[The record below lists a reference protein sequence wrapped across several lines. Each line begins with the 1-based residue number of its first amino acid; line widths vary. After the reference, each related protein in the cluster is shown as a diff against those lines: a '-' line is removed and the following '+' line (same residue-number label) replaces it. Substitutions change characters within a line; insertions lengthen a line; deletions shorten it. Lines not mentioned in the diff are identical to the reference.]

1 MPAQL
6 SKVVCFGEILWDILP
21 AGTVPG
27 GAPMNVAYHLHQLN
41 ESPALVTRVGKDERG
56 DELRSIL
63 ERKEVDIRLLQTDE
77 QYPTGTVYGTA
88 DEKGDMKYEI
98 VAPSAWDFIQTTADN
113 MTTVAEADYFVCG
126 SLVARREP
134 SRNTLFALLDQAN
147 TKVVDINLRPPFYS
161 AELIEALITRAD
173 IVKLNN
179 DELELISSWW
189 GFGQGL
195 REQADALQRRFNTKT
210 IIVTR
215 GSNGAAVWHDGRL
228 HEHPGFKV
236 KVADTVGS
244 GDAFLAGFLHQRLQ
258 SKEVNEALVF
268 ACGLGAL
275 VASKSGAWPDYKT
288 SDIYALT
295 NL

>member
-1 MPAQL
+1 MPVQL

-56 DELRSIL
+56 DELKSIL
-63 ERKEVDIRLLQTDE
+63 EGKEVDISLLQTDE
-77 QYPTGTVYGTA
+77 QHATGIVYGTA

-98 VAPSAWDFIQTTADN
+98 VAPSAWDFIETTADN
-113 MTTVAEADYFVCG
+113 MTKVAEADYFVCG
-126 SLVARREP
+126 SLVARQEV
-134 SRNTLFALLDQAN
+134 SRKTLFALLDNAR
-147 TKVVDINLRPPFYS
+147 TKVVDINLRPPFYT

-173 IVKLNN
+173 ILKLNN

-189 GFGQGL
+189 GLGHGLHGQA
-195 REQADALQRRFNTKT
+195 EALQRRFNTKT
-210 IIVTR
+210 IIITR
-215 GSNGAAVWHDGRL
+215 GSNGAAVWHEGRL
-228 HEHPGFKV
+228 YEHPGFKV
-236 KVADTVGS
+236 TVADTVGS

-258 SKEVNEALVF
+258 DKEMNDALAF
-268 ACGLGAL
+268 ACGLGAF
-275 VASKSGAWPDYKT
+275 VASKSGAWPDYT
-288 SDIYALT
+288 LSDIYALT